1 MDVPLGSQPKKE
13 LTSAS
18 YFIIIIMP
26 VTLSSNYKEVFSK
39 EVVEKIE
46 ELSEYSYELDDLI
59 DFVDTYGEDKIEYV
73 EDYLDVVNNIFSDDP
88 KDVVD
93 RYVADTGLEYIQ
105 GADEMY
111 EGNYESVEQFI
122 DDRELID
129 HDIPSWVVIDYE
141 RTWDSALRF
150 DFEKIDDPNFGY
162 DFWRIR

>member
-73 EDYLDVVNNIFSDDP
+73 EDYLDVVNNIFSDNP

-129 HDIPSWVVIDYE
+129 HEIPSWVVIDYE

-162 DFWRIR
+162 DFWRVR

>member
-88 KDVVD
+88 KGVVD

-129 HDIPSWVVIDYE
+129 HEIPSWVVIDYE

>member
-1 MDVPLGSQPKKE
+1 
-13 LTSAS
+13 
-18 YFIIIIMP
+18 MP
-26 VTLSSNYKEVFSK
+26 VTMTSNYKEVFSK

-46 ELSEYSYELDDLI
+46 DLSEYSYELEDLI
-59 DFVDTYGEDKIEYV
+59 EFVDTYGEDKFEYV
-73 EDYLDVVNNIFSDDP
+73 EDYLDVVNNIFCDDP

-93 RYVADTGLEYIQ
+93 RYVEDTGIEYIQ

-129 HDIPSWVVIDYE
+129 HEIPSWIVIDYE
-141 RTWDSALRF
+141 ATWDSALRF
-150 DFEKIDDPNFGY
+150 DFEKIDDPKFGY

>member
-129 HDIPSWVVIDYE
+129 HEIPSWVVIDYE

>member
-1 MDVPLGSQPKKE
+1 
-13 LTSAS
+13 
-18 YFIIIIMP
+18 MP
-26 VTLSSNYKEVFSK
+26 VTMTSNYKEVFSK

-46 ELSEYSYELDDLI
+46 DLSEYCYELEDLI
-59 DFVDTYGEDKIEYV
+59 EFVDTYGEDKFEYV
-73 EDYLDVVNNIFSDDP
+73 EDYLDVVNNIFCDDP

-93 RYVADTGLEYIQ
+93 RYVEETGIEYIQ

-129 HDIPSWVVIDYE
+129 HEIPSWIVIDYE
-141 RTWDSALRF
+141 ATWDSALRF
-150 DFEKIDDPNFGY
+150 DFEKIDDPKFGY

>member
-73 EDYLDVVNNIFSDDP
+73 EDYLDVVNNIFSDNP

-129 HDIPSWVVIDYE
+129 HEIPSWIVIDYE

-162 DFWRIR
+162 DFWRVR

>member
-1 MDVPLGSQPKKE
+1 
-13 LTSAS
+13 
-18 YFIIIIMP
+18 MP
-26 VTLSSNYKEVFSK
+26 VTMTSNYKEVFSK

-46 ELSEYSYELDDLI
+46 DLSEYCYELNDLI
-59 DFVDTYGEDKIEYV
+59 EFVDTYGEDKFEYV
-73 EDYLDVVNNIFSDDP
+73 EDYLDVVNNIFCDDP

-93 RYVADTGLEYIQ
+93 RYVEETGIEYIQ

-129 HDIPSWVVIDYE
+129 HEIPSWIVIDYE
-141 RTWDSALRF
+141 ATWDSALRF
-150 DFEKIDDPNFGY
+150 DFEKIDDPKFGY

>member
-1 MDVPLGSQPKKE
+1 
-13 LTSAS
+13 
-18 YFIIIIMP
+18 MP
-26 VTLSSNYKEVFSK
+26 VTMTSNYKEVFSK

-46 ELSEYSYELDDLI
+46 DLSEYSYELEDLI
-59 DFVDTYGEDKIEYV
+59 EFVDTYGEDKFEYV
-73 EDYLDVVNNIFSDDP
+73 EDYLDVVNNIFCDDP

-93 RYVADTGLEYIQ
+93 RYVEETGIEYIQ

-129 HDIPSWVVIDYE
+129 HEIPSWIVIDYE
-141 RTWDSALRF
+141 ATWDSALRF

-162 DFWRIR
+162 DFWRIN

>member
-1 MDVPLGSQPKKE
+1 
-13 LTSAS
+13 
-18 YFIIIIMP
+18 MP
-26 VTLSSNYKEVFSK
+26 VTMTSNYKEVFSK

-46 ELSEYSYELDDLI
+46 DLSEYSYELEDLI
-59 DFVDTYGEDKIEYV
+59 EFVDTYGEDKFEYV
-73 EDYLDVVNNIFSDDP
+73 EDYLDVVNNIFCDDP

-93 RYVADTGLEYIQ
+93 RYVEETGIEYIQ

-129 HDIPSWVVIDYE
+129 HEIPSWVVIDYE
-141 RTWDSALRF
+141 ATWDSALRF

-162 DFWRIR
+162 DFWRVR

>member
-1 MDVPLGSQPKKE
+1 
-13 LTSAS
+13 
-18 YFIIIIMP
+18 MP
-26 VTLSSNYKEVFSK
+26 VTMTSNYKEVFSK

-73 EDYLDVVNNIFSDDP
+73 EDYLDVVNNIFSDNP

-129 HDIPSWVVIDYE
+129 HEIPSWIVIDYE
-141 RTWDSALRF
+141 ATWDSALRF
-150 DFEKIDDPNFGY
+150 DFEKIDDPKFGY
-162 DFWRIR
+162 DFWRIN